1 MAKKINQ
8 KLLNEELKKFRLL
21 YEYSFYTEEP
31 KGEED
36 LILGA
41 SGIDEADEEPATEQ
55 PAEEQPADD
64 SKTAEKSADAGA
76 DAETTDDSNMFG
88 TDTGDAQDTT
98 ADAGTEDAGTEDAGT
113 EDMGAEDTGG
123 EEEVDIDVTQL
134 VKGSED
140 AKMAAS
146 DASQKTTELLTKFN
160 DLERRVA
167 AMDSLTAKI
176 DTIEK
181 EIVKRNPTP
190 VEKLEMRSMDS
201 FPYNIKLTDY
211 WKDVQGYDA
220 TGEQQPKE
228 YILKKDD
235 IDTGGM
241 VDTSIKKTFDVPED
255 YEEEDVY
262 A

>member
-21 YEYSFYTEEP
+21 SEYSFYTEAP
-31 KGEED
+31 KGEDD

-41 SGIDEADEEPATEQ
+41 VDEADEEPA
-55 PAEEQPADD
+55 DD
-64 SKTAEKSADAGA
+64 SKTADAGA
-76 DAETTDDSNMFG
+76 DAGADDSNMFG
-88 TDTGDAQDTT
+88 TDDAETDDAGTDNAGT
-98 ADAGTEDAGTEDAGT
+98 DDAGTDDAGTDDAGTDDAGTDDAGTEDAGTEDAGS
-113 EDMGAEDTGG
+113 

-134 VKGSED
+134 VKGSEE
-140 AKMAAS
+140 AKKAADLS
-146 DASQKTTELLTKFN
+146 FLKTTELLNKFN
-160 DLERRVA
+160 DLEQRVA
-167 AMDSLTAKI
+167 AMDSISSKI
-176 DTIEK
+176 DTLEK

-211 WKDVQGYDA
+211 WKDVDGYDA

-235 IDTGGM
+235 IDTGGV